1 MKKKTTLFLWSL
13 LTSFTLC
20 WGQDGV
26 SLTNYDILSIGEQIP
41 SSPEASELGQYGTID
56 ASAYNGGANVA
67 IPIYSVPFEG
77 KQIPLQ
83 LTYDSGGVRA
93 AQEATLAGLSW
104 NLSTNFGISRKIY
117 GTTDINEYSG
127 FGNGYVHNTIV
138 MDAPAGATNPQR
150 HNYDD
155 ILRVHNRYN
164 MPTTEGSPSNAL
176 DTQPDLFTAN
186 IFGKSYTFILNK
198 KIGNS
203 TSVDA
208 FVFDSQNVQITLNLN
223 DFSFTLLDEDGFT
236 YYFNTQEINTTFS
249 SIQGD
254 AGPPGDYDGALAQI
268 FADGNRGNSSLITN
282 WHLDQVVSPNGRT
295 LDFNY
300 TQGLNF
306 TFPQYSFIN
315 KGEDGGNPIAIWPEV
330 KKERQVVKA
339 GHNVSTTVVEN
350 NYLSEI
356 AGDFGKVKFNLD
368 GRLDLSTGSTLSTL
382 SQGNYGSN
390 VLFTAESQI
399 RACHGSGT
407 NCGTQTSLL
416 PSKLSS
422 IQVEDYH
429 GKTIVNAQL
438 NQSYFNEDKAGD
450 AVPERYL
457 RLKLDGINVNDKNY
471 AFSYINPN
479 SLPAKDSDGIDFWGF
494 ANGKEDANDGTVPRI
509 GRFVTKRYNFPG
521 NSSSVAQ
528 QFVKYDG
535 ADRRSRFNF
544 AKAGLLNGVI
554 YPTGGATE
562 LIYEPHDIVMATP
575 RAFEETIFFNDYP
588 ERFRW
593 TDMTDEKRFNST
605 YHFLKNAKNADFDYF
620 EYENPSLQG
629 DAITLDYRLNEIF
642 NVDFNSV
649 IKVETY
655 LRTETGAEGV
665 GYWGGTV
672 LLAVEEVNT
681 GTQYDMLYYGD
692 APTTNGSAPVY
703 KEATVAVPPGSYRL
717 VRRTIYVPDG
727 DYDSYPPTP
736 GISTNATRLL
746 LDTYEADDANGNAV
760 LERFEVG
767 GARVKRIV
775 NMDVQGDILSSK
787 VYEYGYPDGLENLN
801 SSGALMDELILYS
814 KTRGFYSYSPR
825 GTGDFNIVG
834 QNRADA
840 SPSAQ
845 GSHIG
850 YSFVREYAINVS
862 GERLGWID
870 RNFHNLPNKYYTESF
885 DLPFTFDGTT
895 NGVWRSSVGNV
906 FVNNTYVLGIPLEQ
920 SYAHANGNVLE
931 EKVYDADGLL
941 KQKTQNEYVYL
952 NGNTLPNYYS
962 SFKSYSLI
970 FAPTGDSNANLA
982 GMTNLYN
989 TTYGPW
995 GSQDET
1001 YFSYR
1006 FPQHYGQVSKL
1017 YETKT
1022 LTYDE
1027 GPELVKE
1034 NITGYDGDTHHMRF
1048 NKMYN
1053 SHGELDR
1060 TELYYPYD
1068 TEVASQLGI
1077 ADLLNENQLSAPV
1090 RTEVFLEDQLL
1101 SSQRNNYANNADTG
1115 NNTLP
1120 VNVSTFKGIPG
1131 SASGAYEERVNYE
1144 KFGPFG
1150 TIRQYRSA
1158 KGVPIVLIW
1167 GYKHQYVVA
1176 QITNAL
1182 YADVATTANQITALS
1197 DQDDDRTKG
1206 YTGKE
1211 GALRQAL
1218 DNLRASL
1225 TNAQMVSYTYDP
1237 LIGVT
1242 STTDTRG
1249 EVTYYE
1255 YDTDNRLVAVKDPQE
1270 DLLQDFD
1277 YEYSDA
1283 VFDLSFSESPYT
1295 DPDPE
1300 VTPGD
1305 PGNLRV
1311 SIAFSDSG
1319 ATYQTFVA
1327 QPSGGSGNYTYR
1339 WYRSIGANNTSFE
1352 TSPAG
1357 TGSTYTLDVRCDEI
1371 RYVKL
1376 EVTSD
1381 GDTSS
1386 STRRNGNYP
1395 CGPGQDPDNP
1405 E

>member
-1 MKKKTTLFLWSL
+1 MKKNTTLFLL
-13 LTSFTLC
+13 LIFTAFNLC
-20 WGQDGV
+20 RGQNDV
-26 SLTNYDILSIGEQIP
+26 ALTNYDILSIGEKIP

-56 ASAYNGGANVA
+56 ASAYNGGANIA

-77 KQIPLQ
+77 KQIPIQ
-83 LTYDSGGVRA
+83 LSYDSGGVRV
-93 AQEATLAGLSW
+93 AQEATSVGLSW
-104 NLSTNFGISRKIY
+104 NMSTNFGISRKIY

-127 FGNGYVHNTIV
+127 FGNGYIYNTIL
-138 MDAPAGATNPQR
+138 MDEPAGATDPNR

-186 IFGKSYTFILNK
+186 VFGKNYTFILNK
-198 KIGNS
+198 KNG
-203 TSVDA
+203 TSNIVEG
-208 FVFDSQNVQITLNLN
+208 FVFDSQNVQISLNLN
-223 DFSFTLLDEDGFT
+223 NFSFTLLDEDGFT
-236 YYFNTQEINTTFS
+236 YSFNTKEINTTFS

-254 AGPPGDYDGALAQI
+254 GSPPGDYDSALALI
-268 FADGNRGNSSLITN
+268 FADGNRSNSTLITN
-282 WHLDQVVSPNGRT
+282 WHLDQVTAPNGRSLT
-295 LDFNY
+295 FTY
-300 TQGLNF
+300 APGLHF

-315 KGEDGGNPIAIWPEV
+315 KGEDGGDDIAIWPQAKVEREV
-330 KKERQVVKA
+330 KKS
-339 GHNVSTTVVEN
+339 GHNVSTTVLEN

-356 AGDFGKVKFNLD
+356 QGDFGKVKFNLG

-382 SQGNYGSN
+382 SGGNYGSN
-390 VLFTAESQI
+390 VLYTALSQI
-399 RACHGSGT
+399 RACHGIAN
-407 NCGTQTSLL
+407 NCGTQTGLL
-416 PSKLSS
+416 PSKLNSV
-422 IQVEDYH
+422 QVEDYH
-429 GKTIVNAQL
+429 GKIIVNAQF
-438 NQSYFNEDKAGD
+438 NHTYFNEDKSAD

-457 RLKLDGINVNDKNY
+457 RLKLDGVSVNDKNY
-471 AFSYINPN
+471 AFSYINTN

-494 ANGKEDANDGTVPRI
+494 ANGKGDANDGLAPRI

-521 NSSSVAQ
+521 NSSSTAQ
-528 QFVKYDG
+528 QFVKYQG
-535 ADRRSRFNF
+535 ADRRSRFNY

-562 LIYEPHDIVMATP
+562 LIYEPHDIVMAAP
-575 RAFEETIFFNDYP
+575 RAFEGTIFFNDHP

-605 YHFLKNAKNADFDYF
+605 YHFLKNAKNPDFDYF
-620 EYENPSLQG
+620 KYENPTLQG
-629 DAITLDYRLNEIF
+629 DAITLDYRLNQIF
-642 NVDFNSV
+642 NVDFTSV

-655 LRTETGAEGV
+655 LRTETGAEGI

-692 APTTNGSAPVY
+692 APSTNGSAAVY
-703 KEATVAVPPGSYRL
+703 KEATIALPPGAYRL

-727 DYDSYPPTP
+727 DYSSYPSTP
-736 GISTNATRLL
+736 GISTNFTRLL
-746 LDTYEADDANGNAV
+746 LDTYEVDEANGNAV

-775 NMDVQGDILSSK
+775 NKDVQGDILSSK
-787 VYEYGYPDGLENLN
+787 VYEYGYPNGFEGLN
-801 SSGALMDELILYS
+801 SSGALMDELIFYS

-825 GTGDFNIVG
+825 GTGDFNIGG
-834 QNRADA
+834 QNTVDV

-850 YSFVREYAINVS
+850 YSFVREYAVNVA
-862 GERLGWID
+862 GEKLGWID
-870 RNFHNLPNKYYTESF
+870 RSFHNLPNKYYTASL
-885 DLPFTFDGTT
+885 DLPFVFDGTT

-906 FVNNTYVLGIPLEQ
+906 FVDNTYVLGIPLKQ
-920 SYAHANGNVLE
+920 SYGHANGNPLE
-931 EKVYDADGLL
+931 EKIYDANGQL
-941 KQKTQNEYVYL
+941 KQKTQNEFVYL
-952 NGNTLPNYYS
+952 NGNTLLSYFS
-962 SFKSYSLI
+962 SFKSYSLA
-970 FAPTGDSNANLA
+970 FEPTGNSSANLA
-982 GMTNLYN
+982 GMTSMYN

-1006 FPQHYGQVSKL
+1006 FPEHYGQISKL

-1022 LTYDE
+1022 LTYDQ
-1027 GPELVKE
+1027 GPELARK

-1060 TELYYPYD
+1060 TDLYYPYD
-1068 TEVASQLGI
+1068 TEVASQAGI
-1077 ADLLNENQLSAPV
+1077 TDLLNENQLSVPV
-1090 RTEVFLEDQLL
+1090 RTEVYLEDELL
-1101 SSQRNNYANNADTG
+1101 SAQQTDYASNADTG

-1120 VNVSTFKGIPG
+1120 VSVSTFKGIPG
-1131 SASGAYEERVNYE
+1131 STNEQFEERIEYE

-1150 TIRQYRSA
+1150 TVQQYRNA
-1158 KGVPIVLIW
+1158 KGVPVVLIW
-1167 GYKHQYVVA
+1167 GYKHQYVIA

-1182 YADVATTANQITALS
+1182 YSDVASSASQIATLS
-1197 DQDDDRTKG
+1197 DQDDDRTKN
-1206 YTGKE
+1206 YSGKE
-1211 GALRQAL
+1211 GQLRQAL

-1225 TNAQMVSYTYDP
+1225 TNAQMTSYTYDP
-1237 LIGVT
+1237 MIGVT

-1249 EVTYYE
+1249 EITYYE
-1255 YDTDNRLVAVKDPQE
+1255 YDNYNRLITVKDLQE
-1270 DLLQDFD
+1270 DILQDFD
-1277 YEYSDA
+1277 YQYSDA

-1300 VTPGD
+1300 IVPGE
-1305 PGNLRV
+1305 PGNLEA
-1311 SIAFSDSG
+1311 SIAYTDSG
-1319 ATYQTFVA
+1319 ATYQAFLA
-1327 QPSGGSGNYTYR
+1327 QPSGGTGNYTYK
-1339 WYRSIGANNTSFE
+1339 WYRSIGAGNDSFE

-1357 TGSTYTLDVRCDEI
+1357 TGVSYTLDVRCDEI
-1371 RYVKL
+1371 RYIRL
-1376 EVTSD
+1376 EVTSA
-1381 GDTSS
+1381 GATST
-1386 STRRNGNYP
+1386 STRINGNYP
-1395 CGPGQDPDNP
+1395 CAPGQNPDNP